1 MNISAASKAAGLPV
15 KTVRYYA
22 DIGLV
27 SAPSRSDTGYRTYDD
42 ASVRKLIFIRRS
54 RAFGF
59 TIEECRELLDLYQDQ
74 DRTSAEVKRKEGF
87 IDWAWSSEP
96 LIKSGIFYRGR
107 QEIIPLPA
115 SSLAAKQDMLID
127 NRTGILHPKGIW
139 LGEEEVREMSIFSEL
154 PDKTRMTVSL
164 LLYPDDA
171 PGKWDRD
178 LEEPTEHDTYDQFV
192 IGGQA

>member
-74 DRTSAEVKRKEGF
+74 DRTSAEVKRIASKRLEELDQKQRD
-87 IDWAWSSEP
+87 ILKSRSS
-96 LIKSGIFYRGR
+96 RR
-107 QEIIPLPA
+107 
-115 SSLAAKQDMLID
+115 SSRCL
-127 NRTGILHPKGIW
+127 LHP
-139 LGEEEVREMSIFSEL
+139 
-154 PDKTRMTVSL
+154 
-164 LLYPDDA
+164 
-171 PGKWDRD
+171 
-178 LEEPTEHDTYDQFV
+178 
-192 IGGQA
+192 